1 VLPDDAP
8 DADLNRLRRQTRQVL
23 RLGRM
28 RMTSNLSRRLALL
41 ERPDDG
47 EDLSIVLVLRA
58 GVDG

>member
-1 VLPDDAP
+1 
-8 DADLNRLRRQTRQVL
+8 
-23 RLGRM
+23 
-28 RMTSNLSRRLALL
+28 MTSNLSRRLALL